1 VSVFAKADRD
11 LGAAGV
17 PDAATTSVKR
27 PSAVARWRGAAALF
41 LTALAVTVAPLALA
55 LEITANAGTLG
66 PATARVVTAAE
77 MEQEFGLK
85 VDLVA
90 VIAAG
95 GVIDVRFEIV
105 DADKVGH
112 LFHDAPPS
120 LYVESSGAVLRAD
133 TPKAHKM
140 TVVSGAT
147 YFILYPNSGGVIQS
161 GTPVSVVIDQ
171 IRLAP
176 LVAQS

>member
-1 VSVFAKADRD
+1 MSAVAGADRD

-17 PDAATTSVKR
+17 PETAKR
-27 PSAVARWRGAAALF
+27 PSAVARWRGAAAL
-41 LTALAVTVAPLALA
+41 LITGLAVVVAPLALA
-55 LEITANAGTLG
+55 VGITANAATLG

-77 MEQEFGLK
+77 MEQDYGLK

-95 GVIDVRFEIV
+95 GVVDVRFHVV
-105 DADKVGH
+105 DAAKVGH
-112 LFHDAPPS
+112 LFHDAPPA
-120 LYVESSGAVLRAD
+120 LYVESSGAVLRAN

-140 TVVSGAT
+140 TVVDGAS

-161 GTPVSVVIDQ
+161 GTQVSVVIDQ
-171 IRLAP
+171 IRLTP
-176 LVAQS
+176 VVAQS